1 MIWQETRDPWGIM
14 GTVSKTLCRKV
25 LFYES
30 KKNTEIEGNV
40 KAWKGVIELFSMCL
54 EKKQKLKILIRFS
67 LLPRN
72 TTR

>member
-1 MIWQETRDPWGIM
+1 MKEKKANVLCNWKTGGLTNDMTRDPWGIM

-40 KAWKGVIELFSMCL
+40 KA
-54 EKKQKLKILIRFS
+54 EKE
-67 LLPRN
+67 
-72 TTR
+72 